1 MIEELKRRTDELIN
15 KNQDNQNELKKY
27 TLIKQILNTKDCFL
41 NMDIEYAYSILRDL
55 KYNEN
60 ELKNIYSKLID
71 FH

>member
-55 KYNEN
+55 NIKES
-60 ELKNIYSKLID
+60 ELHKTYSELID